1 MCFKRKHLIRR
12 LFGIQ
17 QMGAVFL
24 AIVGIFSVS
33 SASGQDETVDRILA
47 LVNGQVITLTDVR
60 VVRTFGLYEKGQE
73 STPDDTIEQ
82 VLQKLIDQ
90 KLVIQVTSDDSS
102 VNREE
107 MDDYLDNISE
117 EMGNDRFR
125 EELDKF
131 GMERNDLGPYT
142 YERILFNRILSSRF
156 DRTVL
161 VTLDEIQGYYETRY
175 VPAQQAQGLE
185 PKSMLDI
192 FDDIEAILREEKS
205 EEQVEE
211 WLQNLRNKADIQ
223 INLTV

>member
-1 MCFKRKHLIRR
+1 
-12 LFGIQ
+12 
-17 QMGAVFL
+17 MGAVFL

>member
-1 MCFKRKHLIRR
+1 
-12 LFGIQ
+12 
-17 QMGAVFL
+17 MGAIFL
-24 AIVGIFSVS
+24 VIVGIFSLS
-33 SASGQDETVDRILA
+33 FAFGQDETVDRILA

-60 VVRTFGLYEKGQE
+60 VVKTFGLY
-73 STPDDTIEQ
+73 DDTIKQ

-90 KLVIQVTSDDSS
+90 KLVIQVTRDDAS
-102 VNREE
+102 VNQEE
-107 MDDYLDNISE
+107 MNDFFDNISE
-117 EMGNDRFR
+117 DMGNDKFR

-131 GMERNDLGPYT
+131 GMERNDLGPYA

-156 DRTVL
+156 DRAVL

-175 VPAQQAQGLE
+175 VPDQHAQGLE

-192 FDDIEAILREEKS
+192 FDDIEVILRKEKS

-211 WLQNLRNKADIQ
+211 WLQNLREKADIQ

>member
-1 MCFKRKHLIRR
+1 
-12 LFGIQ
+12 
-17 QMGAVFL
+17 MGAVFL
-24 AIVGIFSVS
+24 AIVGIFSLS
-33 SASGQDETVDRILA
+33 SAFGQDETVDRILA

-73 STPDDTIEQ
+73 STPDDSIEQ

-90 KLVIQVTSDDSS
+90 KLVIQVTRDDAS

-107 MDDYLDNISE
+107 MDDFFNNISE
-117 EMGNDRFR
+117 DMGNDKFQ

-131 GMERNDLGPYT
+131 GMERNDLGLYA
-142 YERILFNRILSSRF
+142 YERILFIRILSSRF
-156 DRTVL
+156 DRAVL

-175 VPAQQAQGLE
+175 VPDQQAQGLE
-185 PKSMLDI
+185 PKPMLDI
-192 FDDIEAILREEKS
+192 FDDIEAILRKEKS

-211 WLQNLRNKADIQ
+211 WLQNLREKADIQ

>member
-1 MCFKRKHLIRR
+1 
-12 LFGIQ
+12 
-17 QMGAVFL
+17 MGAIFL
-24 AIVGIFSVS
+24 AIAGIFSLS
-33 SASGQDETVDRILA
+33 SAFGQDETVDRIVA

-60 VVRTFGLYEKGQE
+60 IVKTFGLYEKGQE

-90 KLVIQVTSDDSS
+90 KLVIQVTRDDTS
-102 VNREE
+102 VNRDE
-107 MDDYLDNISE
+107 MYDFLDNISE
-117 EMGNDRFR
+117 DMGNDKFR

-131 GMERNDLGPYT
+131 GMERNNLGSYA

-156 DRTVL
+156 DRAVL

-175 VPAQQAQGLE
+175 VPDQQAQRLE

-192 FDDIEAILREEKS
+192 FDDIEAILRKEKS

-211 WLQNLRNKADIQ
+211 WLRNLREKADIQ